1 MIREERERTIN
12 NPNSSDVTSL
22 TEEVKKLALD
32 RGVSPESLVIESEF
46 ISERSVLRVIATGNV
61 ILDIGSSNTEE
72 IDEEQ
77 ARILACELF
86 GINQG
91 VQKIYD
97 MKNYHVFACE
107 INKKK
112 LFLKSKRRPALVLD
126 NHGRVKL
133 SIDNA
138 SIFNGSPKDVANKI
152 ESLLEQSQE
161 PANDGKLTPQVHLLD
176 GTKIVDYSSLTSR
189 DHVSKAIR
197 DELDKSTSIQV
208 VAIIKL

>member
-1 MIREERERTIN
+1 VN
-12 NPNSSDVTSL
+12 
-22 TEEVKKLALD
+22 
-32 RGVSPESLVIESEF
+32 
-46 ISERSVLRVIATGNV
+46 
-61 ILDIGSSNTEE
+61 LDIGSSNSEV

-91 VQKIYD
+91 LQKLYD

-138 SIFNGSPKDVANKI
+138 SIINGSPGEVASKI
-152 ESLLEQSQE
+152 DTMLNQSEESNNNVNL
-161 PANDGKLTPQVHLLD
+161 APQVHLLD
-176 GTKIVDYSSLTSR
+176 GTKIVDFSSLTSR

-197 DELDKSTSIQV
+197 DELEKSTSAEI
-208 VAIIKL
+208 VAIIKI